1 MKKLFAVLLLPMAVF
16 LTSCSEMEQVSDSL
30 KYVTEAADYINDV
43 NQFANELPSAAESA
57 INDLNSTIQLEEL
70 LTEMQTEIEGFNML
84 EAPAMLEDIHYQVV
98 EQNKELASGIEV
110 YLENIEAKALSPELL
125 EEIGLLEDIAVYND
139 LLTEIEKLS
148 E

>member
-30 KYVTEAADYINDV
+30 KYVSEASDYINDV

-84 EAPAMLEDIHYQVV
+84 EAPAMLEDIHHQVV

-110 YLENIEAKALSPELL
+110 YLENIEAKALSPESL
-125 EEIGLLEDIAVYND
+125 EEIGLLEDVAVYND